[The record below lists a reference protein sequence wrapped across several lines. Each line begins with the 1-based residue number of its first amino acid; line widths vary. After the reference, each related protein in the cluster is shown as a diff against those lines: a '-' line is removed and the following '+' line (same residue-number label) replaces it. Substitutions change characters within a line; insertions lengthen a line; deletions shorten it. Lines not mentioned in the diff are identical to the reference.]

1 MSSQEWIGTI
11 SEGNSSSEDSEQN
24 ISIQKY
30 SVNVQDVDEGKE
42 ENKNIKSS
50 LNSSNRSRS
59 LVRVSTDKYNESDM
73 NESTLEKGY
82 NIAEDLHFKKQVTE
96 MLRMKY
102 KVGFM
107 KAISSVLYTI
117 IILLLLLCIIYNC
130 NVLSVILFISVAFT

>member
-1 MSSQEWIGTI
+1 M
-11 SEGNSSSEDSEQN
+11 
-24 ISIQKY
+24 
-30 SVNVQDVDEGKE
+30 NVQDVDEGKE